1 MAKNP
6 IFQTVASWFERK
18 FSDPEMISLFLTLVV
33 SIILIEFFGR
43 ILLPV
48 LISIVIAYLLNTPLK
63 WLIKHRCPRLLA
75 VCIVYIIF
83 LGLFIYAML
92 YLAPLIWRQLLNL
105 VDQIP
110 NTFSSVQLW
119 LGGFAQGH
127 PWILSDTD
135 VSHALIYFK
144 EQSPKL
150 GQTILKFSWQSIPS
164 MAELILYLA
173 LVPLLVFFFLKD
185 NRAIM
190 DWIKSFL
197 PRRHT
202 LVKQVSREVYQK
214 IGYYVKGRVI
224 EILIIGS
231 VSMIVFTLLG
241 LQYGILLGALVGLS
255 VVVPYIGAIL
265 VTIPVIAIAL
275 MQWGLSAHFWSVVI
289 AYAVIIAIDGN
300 ILFPLLF
307 AQMIDLHPVV
317 IIIAV
322 LVFGGIWGFWGIFF
336 AIPLATLV
344 DAVLKVWPREQEL
357 I

>member
-1 MAKNP
+1 MPKNP
-6 IFQTVASWFERK
+6 IFQSIAHWFERK
-18 FSDPEMISLFLTLVV
+18 FSDPEVISLFMTLVI

-48 LISIVIAYLLNTPLK
+48 IVSIVIAYLLNSPVK
-63 WLIKHRCPRLLA
+63 WLSNRRCPRTLA
-75 VCIVYIIF
+75 VWIVYIIF

-110 NTFSSVQLW
+110 NAFGSVQLW
-119 LGGFAQGH
+119 LTGVVQNH
-127 PWILSDTD
+127 PWIWADTD
-135 VSHALIYFK
+135 VQHVLVYFK
-144 EQSPKL
+144 EQSPKF
-150 GQTILKFSWQSIPS
+150 GQTILRFSWRSIPS

-185 NRAIM
+185 NQVLM
-190 DWIKSFL
+190 TWIKRFL

-214 IGYYVKGRVI
+214 IGCYVKGRVI
-224 EILIIGS
+224 EIFIIGS
-231 VSMIVFTLLG
+231 VAMLAFRLLG

-255 VVVPYIGAIL
+255 VIVPYIGAIL
-265 VTIPVIAIAL
+265 VTIPVIVLAL
-275 MQWGLSAHFWSVVI
+275 MQWGFSAHFWSVAIVYS
-289 AYAVIIAIDGN
+289 AIIIIDGN

-322 LVFGGIWGFWGIFF
+322 LVFGAIWGFWGIFF

-344 DAVLKVWPREQEL
+344 AAVLKVWPRESAD
-357 I
+357 